1 MAGRPT
7 KPLALVQG
15 HRTKSEKQARAQAES
30 KLLTGCPLKETSE
43 VKANEAAHKEFRR
56 VKRLLKAIDKDDD
69 LFGYAINTHCLLVG
83 EIAWIEASKQNII
96 TEFEKTTFLYQ
107 SGLGVTMMEYL
118 DAQNKLLNQ
127 VFACDN
133 KIMQKRKMLNDIG
146 RENLLTVQ
154 SALRSIP
161 KKAAKKEP
169 SALGQMLASRQGK

>member
-15 HRTKSEKQARAQAES
+15 HRTKSEKQVRAQAES
-30 KLLTGCPLKETSE
+30 KLLTGCPLKETPE
-43 VKANEAAHKEFRR
+43 VRANEFAHKEFLRL
-56 VKRLLKAIDKDDD
+56 KRLLKKIDKDDD
-69 LFGYAINTHCLLVG
+69 LSGHAINTHCLLVG
-83 EIAWIEASKQNII
+83 EIAWIEATKQSII
-96 TEFEKTTFLYQ
+96 TEFQKTTYLYQ
-107 SGLGVTMMEYL
+107 AGLGITLIDYM

-133 KIMQKRKMLNDIG
+133 KIMQKRKMINDIA
-146 RENLLTVQ
+146 RENLLTIQ

-169 SALGQMLASRQGK
+169 SALGTMLANRQGK